1 MSRLL
6 GLITHNWPL
15 KLLAFLLAFL
25 LYAGLVVSQSTFE
38 FPTPVRIDVL
48 NQPTGAVVLGNLP
61 AVTRIRYYV
70 TGDPGAGPTPAS
82 WRATVDLGGVDPKAG
97 STYAAVNVT
106 SVDPRFVVI
115 DYEPRGINI
124 QLDPYTSYTVP
135 VRVNTGTPPANLEVG
150 DPALS
155 QKTVTVSGPD
165 SIVKFVVAAQAD
177 VVIDPH
183 GLFVDRDV
191 PLIPIDNLGN
201 QRSPVRVDPATV
213 HVKIPVFSNAQAK
226 SLVVNPAIVGTP
238 PTGYSITSIV
248 VDPVSVSVKGDPEN
262 LAGLTKADT
271 ASIPVGTATSTID
284 TQVAL
289 ALPDGVVP
297 LDVSTV
303 HVKVTIEAEAGT
315 RAFNAGIVLTGRQ
328 PGLTYGVNPLNAV
341 VTVGGPVADLDRI
354 DASGFVLSVDVSG
367 LAVGTHEV
375 ELAPTLQ
382 AGLRLLGISPP
393 TVVVTVTAGSGASA
407 PPASAPG
414 SGAASATP

>member
-1 MSRLL
+1 MNRVI
-6 GLITHNWPL
+6 GLVIHNWPL
-15 KLLAFLLAFL
+15 KLLALLLAFL

-115 DYEPRGINI
+115 DYQPRGINV

-150 DPALS
+150 DPTLS
-155 QKTVTVSGPD
+155 QGTVTVSGPD

-191 PLIPIDNLGN
+191 GLIPVDNLGN
-201 QRSPVRVDPATV
+201 ERSPVRVDPATV
-213 HVKIPVFSNAQAK
+213 HVRIPVFSNAQAK
-226 SLVVNPAIVGTP
+226 SLVVNPAVVGTP
-238 PTGYSITSIV
+238 PTGYTVTSIV
-248 VDPVSVSVKGDPEN
+248 VDPVSVSVKGDPQN

-284 TQVAL
+284 TQVPL
-289 ALPDGVVP
+289 ALPAGVVP

-303 HVKVTIEAEAGT
+303 HVRVTIVAETGT
-315 RAFNAGIVLTGRQ
+315 RAFNAGVVLTGRE
-328 PGLTYGVNPLNAV
+328 PNLTYSVNPLNTI

-354 DASGFVLSVDVSG
+354 DATGFVLSVDVSG
-367 LAVGTHEV
+367 LGVGTHEV
-375 ELAPTLQ
+375 EPSPTLQ
-382 AGLRLLGISPP
+382 AGLRLLGIAPP
-393 TVVVTVTAGSGASA
+393 TVTVTVAGGGGSA
-407 PPASAPG
+407 PPTAPG
-414 SGAASATP
+414 SGSPSTGP